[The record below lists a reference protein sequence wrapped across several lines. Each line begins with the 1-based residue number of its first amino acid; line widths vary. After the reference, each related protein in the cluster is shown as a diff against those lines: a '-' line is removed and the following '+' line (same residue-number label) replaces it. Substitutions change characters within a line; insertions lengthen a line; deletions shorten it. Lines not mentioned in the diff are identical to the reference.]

1 MDQWGLFWLRFR
13 QVVGVEVSRR
23 QVLDLHEE
31 RHVHPKHQDDQRDQE
46 HRDPTHLNHLHK
58 KNNYIWHLANTQILV
73 PIKWLYCCTRK
84 TKFMHWLQQNIW
96 PRKDLRFTVSFVMV
110 MLVKAIEYNRITRY
124 LQLLYYSID
133 SFHLQLDSQQKNT
146 PHKIITCS

>member
-1 MDQWGLFWLRFR
+1 MKR
-13 QVVGVEVSRR
+13 QKSFYWKFPLKVNTTTGNNKHYFNLPAMGSR
-23 QVLDLHEE
+23 E
-31 RHVHPKHQDDQRDQE
+31 RVPNSLEPFAQ
-46 HRDPTHLNHLHK
+46 

-96 PRKDLRFTVSFVMV
+96 PSKDLRFTVSFVMV